1 MSRPSLAEQR
11 GTVNRPVQIYIL
23 AALWAVKAFEELFRG
38 VIGGAFYIVQ
48 QFAEGKLGHKEIA
61 GIVKEYLLHLAI
73 QSALFAALMAAGSF
87 YVMTALWLGRSA
99 ARGWGI
105 ALALV
110 NELSVLAYLITRPPE
125 FGGDIAII
133 RTVVIASI
141 VNLGIVGVLL
151 FDGKLLR
158 FLGSARL
165 IGGWSPRR

>member
-1 MSRPSLAEQR
+1 MSQPSLAEPR

-23 AALWAVKAFEELFRG
+23 AALWAVKGFEELFRG
-38 VIGGAFYIVQ
+38 VIGGAFYMVQ
-48 QFAEGKLGHKEIA
+48 EAARGNLG
-61 GIVKEYLLHLAI
+61 GYLLHLAI

-87 YVMTALWLGRSA
+87 YVMTALWLGRSP

-110 NELSVLAYLITRPPE
+110 NELTVLAYLITRPPE
-125 FGGDIAII
+125 FGSDVAIV
-133 RTVVIASI
+133 RTVTIASI

-151 FDGKLLR
+151 FDGKIAR

-165 IGGWSPRR
+165 VGGWSWPRR

>member
-1 MSRPSLAEQR
+1 MDPPGAAKPHATVARPPE
-11 GTVNRPVQIYIL
+11 IYVL
-23 AALWAVKAFEELFRG
+23 AAIWAVKGFEELFRG

-48 QFAEGKLGHKEIA
+48 QASQGKLEG
-61 GIVKEYLLHLAI
+61 YLLHLAI

-87 YVMTALWLGRSA
+87 YVMTALWLGRAA

-125 FGGDIAII
+125 FGGEAAIV
-133 RTVVIASI
+133 RTVTVASV

-151 FDGKLLR
+151 FDGKLAR
-158 FLGSARL
+158 FLGSTRL
-165 IGGWSPRR
+165 VGGWIARR

>member
-1 MSRPSLAEQR
+1 MEEPQPTPPRAGGPR
-11 GTVNRPVQIYIL
+11 GTVRRPAEIYVL
-23 AALWAVKAFEELFRG
+23 AALWAVKGFEEFFRG

-48 QFAEGKLGHKEIA
+48 QFAEGKLA
-61 GIVKEYLLHLAI
+61 GYLLHLAI

-125 FGGDIAII
+125 FGGDIAIV
-133 RTVVIASI
+133 RTVTIASI

-151 FDGKLLR
+151 FDGKIAR